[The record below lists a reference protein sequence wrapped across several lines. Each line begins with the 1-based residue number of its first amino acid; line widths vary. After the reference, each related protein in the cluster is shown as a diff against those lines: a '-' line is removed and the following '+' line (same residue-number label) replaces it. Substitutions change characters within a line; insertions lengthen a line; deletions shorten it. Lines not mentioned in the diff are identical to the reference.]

1 MFSANIGSS
10 ESAFTEARES
20 VDMFSTPA
28 DNWRATQAGAPGPI
42 VTGASGSGVLFGL
55 SDGYIQ
61 KFEGLH
67 I

>member
-10 ESAFTEARES
+10 ASASKEAGES
-20 VDMFSTPA
+20 VDIFSTPA
-28 DNWRATQAGAPGPI
+28 DNWRPRRQGAPGPI
-42 VTGASGSGVLFGL
+42 VTAASGSGVLFGL